1 MTEKKPKKEKVQI
14 ETRAPQRRGIF
25 DNLGKDR
32 QKVKHPFG
40 EIMNFPA
47 ENEVEPEDTQ
57 PIIPNQHNQHN
68 QSYST
73 NPTNPVSPQ
82 SDYTKVANSIA
93 REAVPERF
101 FKGMSKNT
109 YDALYLKTRGA
120 VNPIRKIRATKS
132 DLIRWTGVSD
142 VTIDKHLKHLKSVG
156 LLKVDFVVGSHD
168 GNWYEVFIPEEA
180 DSPNQTN
187 LTNPPNLPKKVGWDP
202 PNLVGGDWVGLT
214 PVNIEENASLK
225 TSLKTNTK
233 NDDDARATF
242 AGFIEKFQTAAE
254 DVTGKKMTR
263 RDGENLEKFA
273 ELLILELKIAAR
285 RTENISSVP
294 AFLTEVLRRKLRD
307 APTAKNPKVK
317 TDTLGKPGDESRY
330 EIKPLDA
337 GGRESALAQLRE
349 FAGDEFLQ
357 DFKKWYTEEDW
368 SWLVKQ
374 LEK

>member
-1 MTEKKPKKEKVQI
+1 MTEKKPKKEKVRI

-47 ENEVEPEDTQ
+47 ENDVESEDTQPTQ
-57 PIIPNQHNQHN
+57 PIIPNQSNLTN
-68 QSYST
+68 LT
-73 NPTNPVSPQ
+73 NPISPR

-120 VNPIRKIRATKS
+120 INPIRKIRATKS

-156 LLKVDFVVGSHD
+156 LLKVDFVAGSHE
-168 GNWYEVFIPEEA
+168 GNWYEIFIPEELYPTNL
-180 DSPNQTN
+180 PNQP
-187 LTNPPNLPKKVGWDP
+187 NPPNLPKKVGGDP
-202 PNLVGGDWVGLT
+202 PNLVGGVGWVLSPINTG
-214 PVNIEENASLK
+214 ENAFPK
-225 TSLKTNTK
+225 TSLKTNT
-233 NDDDARATF
+233 NDDDETRATF
-242 AGFIEKFQTAAE
+242 ADFVEKIQRAAE
-254 DVTGKKMTR
+254 EVAGEKMTR
-263 RDGENLEKFA
+263 RDGENLGKFA
-273 ELLILELKIAAR
+273 DLLILELKIAAR
-285 RTENISSVP
+285 RTENISSIP

-307 APTAKNPKVK
+307 APPHAKNSKVK
-317 TDTLGKPGDESRY
+317 TDTLGKPDADSGY

-337 GGRESALAQLRE
+337 DGRETALVQLRE
-349 FAGDEFLQ
+349 FADDDFLQ
-357 DFKKWYTEEDW
+357 DFKKWYTAEDW
-368 SWLVKQ
+368 VWLTEH